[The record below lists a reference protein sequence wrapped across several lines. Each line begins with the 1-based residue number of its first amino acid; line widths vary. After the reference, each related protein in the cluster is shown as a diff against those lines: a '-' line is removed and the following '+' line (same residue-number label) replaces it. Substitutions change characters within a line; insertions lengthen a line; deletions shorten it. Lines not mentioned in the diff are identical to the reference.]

1 MTAWTIFRLVLA
13 LLTAFAMGWSSALI
27 WPGLKRSDDDDDD
40 DDDSDDAS
48 GSRWMVEPDPGW
60 DEIVAAERLPKITEL
75 VKK

>member
-1 MTAWTIFRLVLA
+1 MTIWMIARLVLA
-13 LLTAFAMGWSSALI
+13 LLTAFAMGWCSALI
-27 WPGLKRSDDDDDD
+27 WPGLKRSDGDD